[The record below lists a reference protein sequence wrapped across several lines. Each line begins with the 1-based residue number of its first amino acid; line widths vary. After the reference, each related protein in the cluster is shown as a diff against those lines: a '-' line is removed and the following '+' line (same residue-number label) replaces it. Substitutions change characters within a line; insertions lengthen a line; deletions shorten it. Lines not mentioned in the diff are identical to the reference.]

1 MNDMVATE
9 AEDNPSIVMSQKL
22 AAMIGTKAVGLHQG
36 QRPMRRAKRP
46 DI

>member
-1 MNDMVATE
+1 MVAPK
-9 AEDNPSIVMSQKL
+9 AEDTPRIVTSNKL

-36 QRPMRRAKRP
+36 QRPVRRANRP